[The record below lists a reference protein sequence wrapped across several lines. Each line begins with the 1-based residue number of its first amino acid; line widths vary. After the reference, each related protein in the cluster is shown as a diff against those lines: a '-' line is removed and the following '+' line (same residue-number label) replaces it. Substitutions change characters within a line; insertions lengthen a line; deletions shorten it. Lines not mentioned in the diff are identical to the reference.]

1 MKYDLKKPCKTCP
14 FVIAHEFPLRADRI
28 EEIRDCRST
37 FSCHNTVDYD
47 DIDGQEFDWEDE
59 DGEEYGAYR
68 DTSEEQHC
76 LGFLIVAWSEW
87 GGFDQLQAM
96 AARAGMFKPEELPT
110 PEEAGV
116 FETWQDMID
125 ANEES

>member
-1 MKYDLKKPCKTCP
+1 MKYELKKPCKTCP
-14 FVIAHEFPLRADRI
+14 FVIAHEFPLRPDRI
-28 EEIRDCRST
+28 EEIRDCRAT

-47 DIDGQEFDWEDE
+47 GDDDPYDE
-59 DGEEYGAYR
+59 EGVGNPYR
-68 DTSEEQHC
+68 STKGEQHC
-76 LGFLIVAWSEW
+76 MGHLIVCWAEW
-87 GGFDQLQAM
+87 GGFDQMQAM

-116 FETWQDMID
+116 FETWDDMIT